1 LRTARL
7 LSSGALV
14 AILKMLGDDFAGGV
28 FTTTA
33 AGPDGKLA
41 LHFEQ

>member
-1 LRTARL
+1 M
-7 LSSGALV
+7 LSGGTLV
-14 AILKMLGDDFAGGV
+14 AILKMFGDDFAGRI

-33 AGPDGKLA
+33 AGSNGKLA